1 MSYSPPSI
9 GPSGLSIPD
18 YASILDD
25 NLQGFLNIFG
35 QNQYTGKDSA
45 IYQLLSIISLKQSD
59 TCEGLQLAYNQRSPL
74 TAVGAG
80 LDGIVKLNGIA
91 RAAYTYSTA
100 LETITGTLGTV
111 IANGFVQDVN
121 GNQWA
126 LPGLVTIPGGGS
138 IAVTVTCTTP
148 GNVVAEP
155 AEISIIATPVGGWLT
170 ATNAAASTPG
180 LPVESDS
187 KLRARQAIS
196 VALPSRTMLAGTIAE
211 IAAVPGVTRWNPGTA
226 TPGGPGSSVEN
237 PTGST
242 DSWGNPAH
250 SITMV
255 VEGGTNLAVATAIYD
270 NRGIGCLTNGKVS
283 GSSTAQT
290 VTVNV
295 TDPNT
300 GYVMAISFLTPLYVP
315 IYVSLSVHKLAGATS
330 ATLAAIVTAVVN
342 YLNSLQIG
350 ESVTLSALYA
360 AAMAVTPNLS
370 QPLFAI
376 EALTLGIAPSPS
388 GTTDITI
395 SFEKVAEGIDDGVHV
410 IVTSV

>member
-1 MSYSPPSI
+1 MAPYAAPSI
-9 GPSGLSIPD
+9 GPSGLTIPGYED
-18 YASILDD
+18 ILSD
-25 NLQGFLNIFG
+25 NLQGFLNLFG
-35 QNQYTGKDSA
+35 QNQYVGRDSA
-45 IYQLLSIISLKQSD
+45 IFQLLSILSLKQSD
-59 TCEGLQLAYNQRSPL
+59 TMEAAQLAYNQRSPL

-155 AEISIIATPVGGWLT
+155 GEIAVIATPVGGWLT
-170 ATNAAASTPG
+170 ATNASASTPG

-196 VALPSRTMLAGTIAE
+196 VALPSRTMLAGTVAE
-211 IAAVPGVTRWNPGTA
+211 IAAIPGVTRYN
-226 TPGGPGSSVEN
+226 VLEN

-242 DSWGNPAH
+242 DTYGNPAH
-250 SITMV
+250 SVTAV

-376 EALTLGIAPSPS
+376 EALTLDTSPTPT
-388 GTTDITI
+388 GTTDIAI
-395 SFEKVAEGIDDGVHV
+395 AFQEVAQGIDDGVHV

>member
-1 MSYSPPSI
+1 ME
-9 GPSGLSIPD
+9 
-18 YASILDD
+18 A
-25 NLQGFLNIFG
+25 
-35 QNQYTGKDSA
+35 A
-45 IYQLLSIISLKQSD
+45 
-59 TCEGLQLAYNQRSPL
+59 QLAYNQRSPL

-100 LETITGTLGTV
+100 LETITGTPGTV

-155 AEISIIATPVGGWLT
+155 GEIAVIATPVGGWLT
-170 ATNAAASTPG
+170 ATNASASTPG

-196 VALPSRTMLAGTIAE
+196 VALPSRTMLAGTVAE
-211 IAAVPGVTRWNPGTA
+211 IAAIPGVTRYN
-226 TPGGPGSSVEN
+226 VLEN

-242 DSWGNPAH
+242 DTYGNPAH
-250 SITMV
+250 SVTAV

-376 EALTLGIAPSPS
+376 EALTLDTSPTPT
-388 GTTDITI
+388 GTTDIAI
-395 SFEKVAEGIDDGVHV
+395 AFQEVAQGIDDGVHV